1 MDAVAAYELTKIL
14 GGKTVLQGV
23 SFQVPEGGSMACVG
37 REGAGKTT
45 LARLRNELY
54 VFAELPVPETPVKK
68 LLHTLSEPIKAVAE
82 AMTETAGTMVEMADI
97 LAEPVKEMVEGDP
110 DRDGNHSERG
120 RKE

>member
-1 MDAVAAYELTKIL
+1 M
-14 GGKTVLQGV
+14 KTVMIQGM
-23 SFQVPEGGSMACVG
+23 SCQHCV
-37 REGAGKTT
+37 AH
-45 LARLRNELY
+45 
-54 VFAELPVPETPVKK
+54 VKK
-68 LLHTLSEPIKAVAE
+68 ALEALPGVESVEVSLEDRAARVQGSADNETLIKAVAE

>member
-1 MDAVAAYELTKIL
+1 MGKVTPGDALLMLMGLLGYPMLKECSAQEL
-14 GGKTVLQGV
+14 
-23 SFQVPEGGSMACVG
+23 
-37 REGAGKTT
+37 KTT